1 MSDNGNWLSHGFK
14 RVPSLFEAQAALGW
28 GVVVVLLTLLAVV
41 YLSHASQTIA
51 SGFHMQQLAIELKE
65 LQKENTYLEA
75 QIAAGQRVEQLRAQ
89 AIQLGFVPA
98 GPEEIEYLP
107 VDNYPPTPGQAAVKV
122 SSRPLETT
130 GGLASW
136 WGGLTHGF
144 TGWTRSTAGEGY

>member
-14 RVPSLFEAQAALGW
+14 RVPSLFEAQTALGW

-107 VDNYPPTPGQAAVKV
+107 VDNYPPTPGQAAVTAP
-122 SSRPLETT
+122 SQPLEAT
-130 GGLASW
+130 GGLVSW
-136 WGGLTHGF
+136 WGGLTRGF
-144 TGWTRSTAGEGY
+144 TGWTLSTAGEGD